1 MLKIVSKKI
10 YNSITWLSCNIVINR
25 LSEKKFQ
32 VCEMTEAFKK
42 VESTLKK
49 AIKMLKIKRLAI
61 ISQGK

>member
-10 YNSITWLSCNIVINR
+10 YNSITWLSCNIVINL